1 MSLGKKDITKNIATK
16 AHITNL
22 VSIQLFESILRK
34 IKSNINSDK
43 NIKISNFGVFSLHTS
58 PKRLGR
64 NPKSKQEYQIPEI
77 KKASFKASKKIKL
90 IIN

>member
-1 MSLGKKDITKNIATK
+1 MSLGKKDITKNISIKT
-16 AHITNL
+16 HITNKL
-22 VSIQLFESILRK
+22 SSQLLESFLKKIQL
-34 IKSNINSDK
+34 NIVNNN
-43 NIKISNFGVFSLHTS
+43 NIKIPNFGAFRLHTT
-58 PKRLGR
+58 PRRLGR

>member
-1 MSLGKKDITKNIATK
+1 MSLGKKDITKNISIK
-16 AHITNL
+16 AHITNE
-22 VSIQLFESILRK
+22 VSLQLLESFLK
-34 IKSNINSDK
+34 NIKSNIYNNN
-43 NIKISNFGVFSLHTS
+43 NIKISNFGVFSLHTT

-64 NPKSKQEYQIPEI
+64 NPRSKKEYQIPEI